1 MVKRIYATG
10 DCRVDLR
17 QFKTLIDEYEVIK
30 VKFFTTAINVN
41 CIKTKDEIDEYEVRL
56 VWDELRQLGKG
67 VLQFILYYANDDSAF
82 EDETY
87 DQTDIK
93 TTDFYIVSDITVEDN
108 TATDVDVVLAEE
120 LAGDINEI
128 NGKIDNFYT
137 KDETYTKEE
146 VNDLITG
153 SGGFIPDLYYD
164 KDDIDEIVSGI
175 NESIDNID
183 IDVADVVKTVG
194 QDLTKVQQNTAI
206 DNLNIAVPV
215 ENGSVI
221 TFIGSGNTT
230 AWGDTNRVSLIGG
243 HTYRIWLQDTNWS
256 LDGITVQTSGYDKL
270 QFFIYDNKDGL
281 SASEVGKYRTNVLP
295 ASIKM
300 PETVKPYYDFIAPKT
315 ATISGEE
322 VEIKQWWL
330 RIYGRAAVGTE
341 VKARIEDITS
351 LIDATTEKSDKTIA
365 QRLADGEAVRLSY
378 TDMLENYELVDS
390 LNGK

>member
-1 MVKRIYATG
+1 M
-10 DCRVDLR
+10 
-17 QFKTLIDEYEVIK
+17 
-30 VKFFTTAINVN
+30 
-41 CIKTKDEIDEYEVRL
+41 
-56 VWDELRQLGKG
+56 
-67 VLQFILYYANDDSAF
+67 
-82 EDETY
+82 
-87 DQTDIK
+87 
-93 TTDFYIVSDITVEDN
+93 
-108 TATDVDVVLAEE
+108 VLAEE

-270 QFFIYDNKDGL
+270 QFFIYMSQN
-281 SASEVGKYRTNVLP
+281 N
-295 ASIKM
+295 
-300 PETVKPYYDFIAPKT
+300 
-315 ATISGEE
+315 
-322 VEIKQWWL
+322 
-330 RIYGRAAVGTE
+330 
-341 VKARIEDITS
+341 
-351 LIDATTEKSDKTIA
+351 
-365 QRLADGEAVRLSY
+365 
-378 TDMLENYELVDS
+378 
-390 LNGK
+390 